1 MLEVSVMQAGS
12 LWLKKNNKVQR
23 ETVTHQVI
31 KENTVRYWKK
41 KKLGS
46 TLLKAV
52 QALIK
57 SQISVCSEIKNIAM
71 ELP

>member
-41 KKLGS
+41 KTWFNLAQSSASFDQVTNMFALKL
-46 TLLKAV
+46 K
-52 QALIK
+52 I
-57 SQISVCSEIKNIAM
+57 
-71 ELP
+71 